1 MFEKFM
7 IALFFVAV
15 GIGISY
21 MLAKGLDGEMLVE
34 CHQMQTWVAEGHD
47 LKVPEYCYDLGLKR
61 R

>member
-7 IALFFVAV
+7 TAI
-15 GIGISY
+15 
-21 MLAKGLDGEMLVE
+21 MLAVLGLGFAWLLVQGLDGEMLVE

-47 LKVPEYCYDLGLKR
+47 LKVPEYCYDLGLR